1 MVLMVIIVMVYG
13 IDKDVTKL
21 NHTYV
26 VAVFNKLKELGASEV
41 NKVDINFN
49 LALQLLDFLQK
60 KAQLSNIFPTNPLFP
75 TDSLNNNKLLYWL
88 KSGILD
94 G

>member
-1 MVLMVIIVMVYG
+1 MSFELWCEGSKSIFWRLKKKAGVGKMVLMVIIVMVYG

-49 LALQLLDFLQK
+49 LALQLLDFL
-60 KAQLSNIFPTNPLFP
+60 
-75 TDSLNNNKLLYWL
+75 
-88 KSGILD
+88 
-94 G
+94 

>member
-1 MVLMVIIVMVYG
+1 LNKKPGVGKLVLIVIIVMVYG

-49 LALQLLDFLQK
+49 FPLQLLDFL
-60 KAQLSNIFPTNPLFP
+60 
-75 TDSLNNNKLLYWL
+75 
-88 KSGILD
+88 
-94 G
+94 

>member
-1 MVLMVIIVMVYG
+1 VLIVIIVMVYG

-49 LALQLLDFLQK
+49 FPLQLLDFL
-60 KAQLSNIFPTNPLFP
+60 
-75 TDSLNNNKLLYWL
+75 
-88 KSGILD
+88 
-94 G
+94 